1 MSLLS
6 IQLISKS
13 ACHGIEPLWL
23 IDWLPAT
30 RTALW
35 LIDWHLLVPEQPC
48 VRLISSYLDS
58 LVIDLLTASYQDSLV
73 IDWLTSTENWTTLW
87 LFSSYLDSLVIDW
100 LIASYLDGLV
110 IDWLPSTWT
119 ALWLIDDNYLD
130 NILID
135 LFSAIW
141 SALWLVD
148 WFKASW
154 TTLWLSVWFIENY
167 MDSLVIDWLIDCL
180 IDWQLPGQPCDW
192 LTDWLTATW
201 TAWMRWACWS
211 RPSCSG
217 HSWRRPLEYRE
228 LDCGHS
234 VQINSTRTC
243 VQHPCVQACTLQS
256 IYIKLAQVKM
266 RHMGAVGNSKTN
278 LL

>member
-1 MSLLS
+1 MPTKKQTAHLSVVFNNFFLLKLYFILCDNRCRIWRSWPYLLITSEEQWGKSLFLMKKKCVIVVHS
-6 IQLISKS
+6 TNFQVSVSWDWALV
-13 ACHGIEPLWL
+13 

-48 VRLISSYLDS
+48 VRLISSYLD
-58 LVIDLLTASYQDSLV
+58 I
-73 IDWLTSTENWTTLW
+73 
-87 LFSSYLDSLVIDW
+87 LVIDW

-148 WFKASW
+148 WFKEAPS
-154 TTLWLSVWFIENY
+154 TNRRAGRHPLS
-167 MDSLVIDWLIDCL
+167 
-180 IDWQLPGQPCDW
+180 
-192 LTDWLTATW
+192 
-201 TAWMRWACWS
+201 
-211 RPSCSG
+211 
-217 HSWRRPLEYRE
+217 
-228 LDCGHS
+228 CGD
-234 VQINSTRTC
+234 
-243 VQHPCVQACTLQS
+243 
-256 IYIKLAQVKM
+256 
-266 RHMGAVGNSKTN
+266 TN
-278 LL
+278 LR

>member
-58 LVIDLLTASYQDSLV
+58 LVID
-73 IDWLTSTENWTTLW
+73 
-87 LFSSYLDSLVIDW
+87 W

-119 ALWLIDDNYLD
+119 ALWLID
-130 NILID
+130 
-135 LFSAIW
+135 
-141 SALWLVD
+141 
-148 WFKASW
+148 
-154 TTLWLSVWFIENY
+154 
-167 MDSLVIDWLIDCL
+167 WLIDCL

-192 LTDWLTATW
+192 LTDCLTATW